1 MVVKSATKKKLMDM
15 LVPEEFAHKLADDR
29 KWDDVK
35 ILTAQEIAQ
44 FCETDSDTA
53 ARIHGIISG
62 AASPSRDATSDNSA
76 TTSVRLRRGT
86 RRRRTAKT
94 VQALEEYVSAEKV
107 DSYVSKL
114 KNREETESIFTML
127 EKAEVKR
134 QNKEKKK
141 AEKDKTVPRVFLS
154 QQTIEDLTD
163 AVYNRREQMKGKD
176 LTEKQANDL
185 IAEAAKA
192 QEMALIDPYEAAG
205 IITAQSIGEPGT
217 QMTMRTFHYAG
228 VATVNVTQGLP
239 RIIEIVDARKVPN
252 TPTMTIY
259 LKGENSKSADAAK
272 KLAAAIE
279 ITTTMNIADIDTDVA
294 QRRLV
299 LKLKKGNLKQKGMT
313 PAEVKDKLE
322 RALRLYVEADKEK
335 NPSTLT
341 LIPGIQ
347 TEDDMKTLAENP
359 PSYTELLQLEDK
371 IRDMR
376 LKGVPNIERA
386 NVQLDDKTGEYYL
399 STIGSNLAR
408 ISDMEGIDRAR
419 TYTNNIIEIYEYLG
433 IEASRQA
440 IVNELQAT
448 LDGAR
453 LEVDVRHLLMVADVM
468 TSEGEVRAI
477 GRHGVSGTK
486 HSILARAAFEVTV
499 NHLLKAGIIGERDNL
514 TGVAENIIVGQPISL
529 GTGSV
534 ELYYIPE

>member
-1 MVVKSATKKKLMDM
+1 MD
-15 LVPEEFAHKLADDR
+15 LGIAENFAHILADDR

-35 ILTAQEIAQ
+35 ILPVGEIGQ
-44 FCETDSDTA
+44 ICETDSETA
-53 ARIHGIISG
+53 ASIKTIIDG
-62 AASPSRDATSDNSA
+62 ANQKNKLENSEAIGPVTAVTLGRKVRSRARVKS
-76 TTSVRLRRGT
+76 
-86 RRRRTAKT
+86 TADI
-94 VQALEEYVSAEKV
+94 
-107 DSYVSKL
+107 DSYNKDAKL
-114 KNREETESIFTML
+114 
-127 EKAEVKR
+127 
-134 QNKEKKK
+134 
-141 AEKDKTVPRVFLS
+141 LS
-154 QQTIEDLTD
+154 LDDELSGD
-163 AVYNRREQMKGKD
+163 AVFKSLVAAVEDSGSPRFTDRIFHD
-176 LTEKQANDL
+176 LTEAIHARGIKKL
-185 IAEAAKA
+185 TKA
-192 QEMALIDPYEAAG
+192 QAKKVVAGSIVALDRASIDPYEAAG

-252 TPTMTIY
+252 TPTMTIR
-259 LKGENSKSADAAK
+259 LQNEKKTSAEEAQ

-279 ITTTMNIADIDTDVA
+279 VTTTVNIASMETDVA

-299 LKLKKGNLKQKGMT
+299 LILNKSNLKQKNMSA
-313 PAEVKDKLE
+313 AEVKDKLE
-322 RALRLYVEADKEK
+322 RATRLLVQGDKPK
-335 NPSTLT
+335 NPSKLT
-341 LIPGIQ
+341 LIPGVHSE
-347 TEDDMKTLAENP
+347 EDLAELAENP
-359 PSYTELLQLEDK
+359 PSYTMLLQLEEK

-376 LKGVPNIERA
+376 LKGIPNIERA

-399 STIGSNLAR
+399 STIGSNLSR
-408 ISDMEGIDRAR
+408 VSEIETIDRSR
-419 TYTNNIIEIYEYLG
+419 TYTNNIIEIYDHLG
-433 IEASRQA
+433 IEAARQA

-453 LEVDVRHLLMVADVM
+453 LEVDTRHLLLVADVM

-499 NHLLKAGIIGERDNL
+499 NHLLKAGIIGERDHL

-534 ELYYIPE
+534 ELFYIPEE

>member
-94 VQALEEYVSAEKV
+94 VQELEPYSPELNAEGIP
-107 DSYVSKL
+107 
-114 KNREETESIFTML
+114 SIYDDEL
-127 EKAEVKR
+127 AE
-134 QNKEKKK
+134 
-141 AEKDKTVPRVFLS
+141 DPVFKSIQTAADNAGIKFS
-154 QQTIEDLTD
+154 QQTIH
-163 AVYNRREQMKGKD
+163 D
-176 LTEKQANDL
+176 LTEAVHNREMAKLTKKQAEAL
-185 IAEAAKA
+185 VAEAGKA
-192 QEMALIDPYEAAG
+192 REMALIDPYEAAG

-252 TPTMTIY
+252 TPTMTIR
-259 LKGENSKSADAAK
+259 LQGENSKSADAAK

-279 ITTTMNIADIDTDVA
+279 ITTTVNIADIDTDVA

-399 STIGSNLAR
+399 STIGSNLSR
-408 ISDMEGIDRAR
+408 ISDMEGIDRSR

-433 IEASRQA
+433 IEAARQA

-453 LEVDVRHLLMVADVM
+453 LEVDVRHLLMVSDVM

>member
-53 ARIHGIISG
+53 ARIHGIITG
-62 AASPSRDATSDNSA
+62 ANSSSRDSTGDANSA

-94 VQALEEYVSAEKV
+94 VQELESYNPEIKLATYDDDLADDPVFKSIKSAA
-107 DSYVSKL
+107 
-114 KNREETESIFTML
+114 ESLGVIF
-127 EKAEVKR
+127 
-134 QNKEKKK
+134 
-141 AEKDKTVPRVFLS
+141 S
-154 QQTIEDLTD
+154 QQTIH
-163 AVYNRREQMKGKD
+163 D
-176 LTEKQANDL
+176 LTEAVHDREKTKLTKKQAEAL
-185 IAEAAKA
+185 VTEAAKA
-192 QEMALIDPYEAAG
+192 QKVAKIDPYEAAG

-252 TPTMTIY
+252 TPTMTIR
-259 LKGENSKSADAAK
+259 LEGEKSTSPDAAR
-272 KLAAAIE
+272 KLAASIE
-279 ITTTMNIADIDTDVA
+279 ITTTANIADIETDVT

-335 NPSTLT
+335 NPSILT

-347 TEDDMKTLAENP
+347 TEEDMKTLAENP

-376 LKGVPNIERA
+376 LKGVPNVERA

-399 STIGSNLAR
+399 STIGSNLSR
-408 ISDMEGIDRAR
+408 ISDMEGIDRSR
-419 TYTNNIIEIYEYLG
+419 TYTNNIIEIYQYLG
-433 IEASRQA
+433 IEAARQA

-453 LEVDVRHLLMVADVM
+453 LEVDVRHLLMVSDVM

>member
-94 VQALEEYVSAEKV
+94 VQELEPYTPMMNDEGIPAIYDDELV
-107 DSYVSKL
+107 DDAVFKS
-114 KNREETESIFTML
+114 T
-127 EKAEVKR
+127 KAAATAAGVK
-134 QNKEKKK
+134 
-141 AEKDKTVPRVFLS
+141 FS
-154 QQTIEDLTD
+154 QQTIH
-163 AVYNRREQMKGKD
+163 D
-176 LTEKQANDL
+176 LTEAVHDREMTKLTKKQAEAL
-185 IAEAAKA
+185 VAEAGRA
-192 QEMALIDPYEAAG
+192 QNMALIDPYEAAG

-252 TPTMTIY
+252 TPTMTIR
-259 LKGENSKSADAAK
+259 LKGENSQSADAAK

-279 ITTTMNIADIDTDVA
+279 ITTTVNIADIDTDVA

-399 STIGSNLAR
+399 STIGSNLSR
-408 ISDMEGIDRAR
+408 ISDMEGIDRSR

>member
-94 VQALEEYVSAEKV
+94 VQELEAYAPKMNADGIPAIYDDELADDAVFK
-107 DSYVSKL
+107 
-114 KNREETESIFTML
+114 SI
-127 EKAEVKR
+127 KAAADDAGVK
-134 QNKEKKK
+134 
-141 AEKDKTVPRVFLS
+141 FS
-154 QQTIEDLTD
+154 QQTIH
-163 AVYNRREQMKGKD
+163 D
-176 LTEKQANDL
+176 LTEAVHAREMTKLTKKQAEAL
-185 IAEAAKA
+185 VAEAGRA

-252 TPTMTIY
+252 TPTMTIR
-259 LKGENSKSADAAK
+259 LKGENSQSADAAK

-279 ITTTMNIADIDTDVA
+279 ITTTVNIADIDTDVA

-347 TEDDMKTLAENP
+347 TEEDMKTLAENP
-359 PSYTELLQLEDK
+359 PSYTEFLQLEDK

-408 ISDMEGIDRAR
+408 ISDMEGIDRSR

>member
-53 ARIHGIISG
+53 ARIHGIITG
-62 AASPSRDATSDNSA
+62 AASPSRDSTSDNSA

-94 VQALEEYVSAEKV
+94 IQELEAYTPEMNDIGIPTIYDDELAEDPVFK
-107 DSYVSKL
+107 
-114 KNREETESIFTML
+114 SI
-127 EKAEVKR
+127 KAAAMDAGAK
-134 QNKEKKK
+134 
-141 AEKDKTVPRVFLS
+141 FS
-154 QQTIEDLTD
+154 QQTIH
-163 AVYNRREQMKGKD
+163 D
-176 LTEKQANDL
+176 LTEAVHNRDKAKLTKKQAEKL
-185 IAEAAKA
+185 VAEAAKA
-192 QEMALIDPYEAAG
+192 QDRALIDPFEAAG

-252 TPTMTIY
+252 TPTMTIR
-259 LKGENSKSADAAK
+259 LKGDNSKSADAAK

-279 ITTTMNIADIDTDVA
+279 ITTTVNIADIDTDVA

-399 STIGSNLAR
+399 STIGSNLSR
-408 ISDMEGIDRAR
+408 ISDMEGIDRSR
-419 TYTNNIIEIYEYLG
+419 TYTNNIIEIYQYLG
-433 IEASRQA
+433 IEAARQA

>member
-94 VQALEEYVSAEKV
+94 VQELEAYSPEMNDDGIPIIYDDELANDAVFKSIKAVSQDTGA
-107 DSYVSKL
+107 
-114 KNREETESIFTML
+114 N
-127 EKAEVKR
+127 
-134 QNKEKKK
+134 
-141 AEKDKTVPRVFLS
+141 LS
-154 QQTIEDLTD
+154 QQTIH
-163 AVYNRREQMKGKD
+163 D
-176 LTEKQANDL
+176 LTEAVHNRDMAKLTKKQAEAL
-185 IAEAAKA
+185 VAEAARA
-192 QEMALIDPYEAAG
+192 QDMALIDPYEAAG

-252 TPTMTIY
+252 TPTMTIR
-259 LKGENSKSADAAK
+259 LKGENSQSADAAK

-279 ITTTMNIADIDTDVA
+279 ITTTVNIADIDTDVA

-399 STIGSNLAR
+399 STIGSNLSR
-408 ISDMEGIDRAR
+408 ISDMEGIDRSR

>member
-94 VQALEEYVSAEKV
+94 VQELEPYTPEMDSNGIPVIYNDELAEDPVFKSIQSAA
-107 DSYVSKL
+107 DG
-114 KNREETESIFTML
+114 
-127 EKAEVKR
+127 AGVK
-134 QNKEKKK
+134 
-141 AEKDKTVPRVFLS
+141 FS
-154 QQTIEDLTD
+154 QQTIH
-163 AVYNRREQMKGKD
+163 D
-176 LTEKQANDL
+176 LTEAVHNRDMAKLTKKQAEAL
-185 IAEAAKA
+185 VAEAAKA
-192 QEMALIDPYEAAG
+192 QDMALIDPYEAAG

-239 RIIEIVDARKVPN
+239 RIIEIVDARKVPT
-252 TPTMTIY
+252 TPTMTIR
-259 LKGENSKSADAAK
+259 LKGENSQSADAAK

-347 TEDDMKTLAENP
+347 TEDDMKNLAENP

>member
-94 VQALEEYVSAEKV
+94 VQELEVYAPEMNANGIPAIYDDELANDAVFKAIMAAAE
-107 DSYVSKL
+107 D
-114 KNREETESIFTML
+114 
-127 EKAEVKR
+127 AGVK
-134 QNKEKKK
+134 
-141 AEKDKTVPRVFLS
+141 FS
-154 QQTIEDLTD
+154 QQTIH
-163 AVYNRREQMKGKD
+163 D
-176 LTEKQANDL
+176 LTEAVHAREMTKLTKKQAEAL
-185 IAEAAKA
+185 VAEAGRA
-192 QEMALIDPYEAAG
+192 QEMALIDPFEAAG

-252 TPTMTIY
+252 TPTMTIR
-259 LKGENSKSADAAK
+259 LKGENSQSADAAK

-279 ITTTMNIADIDTDVA
+279 ITTTVNIADIETDVA

-347 TEDDMKTLAENP
+347 TEEDMKTLAENP

-399 STIGSNLAR
+399 STIGSNLSR
-408 ISDMEGIDRAR
+408 ISDMEGIDRSR

>member
-62 AASPSRDATSDNSA
+62 AASPSRDSTSDNSA

-94 VQALEEYVSAEKV
+94 VQELEAYTPELNDAGIPKIYDDELAEDPVFK
-107 DSYVSKL
+107 
-114 KNREETESIFTML
+114 SI
-127 EKAEVKR
+127 KAAADAAGIK
-134 QNKEKKK
+134 
-141 AEKDKTVPRVFLS
+141 FS
-154 QQTIEDLTD
+154 QQTIH
-163 AVYNRREQMKGKD
+163 D
-176 LTEKQANDL
+176 LTEAVHNRDKSKLTKKQAEAL
-185 IAEAAKA
+185 VAEAGKA
-192 QEMALIDPYEAAG
+192 REMALIDPYEAAG

-239 RIIEIVDARKVPN
+239 RIIEIVDARKIPN
-252 TPTMTIY
+252 TPTMTIR
-259 LKGENSKSADAAK
+259 LQGEKSKSADAAK

-279 ITTTMNIADIDTDVA
+279 ITTTVNIADIDTDVA

-347 TEDDMKTLAENP
+347 TEEDMKTLAENP

-376 LKGVPNIERA
+376 LKGVPNVERA

-408 ISDMEGIDRAR
+408 ISDMEGIDRSR

-433 IEASRQA
+433 IEAARQA

-453 LEVDVRHLLMVADVM
+453 LEVDVRHLLMVSDVM

>member
-35 ILTAQEIAQ
+35 VLTAQEIAQ

-53 ARIHGIISG
+53 ARIHGIITG
-62 AASPSRDATSDNSA
+62 ANSSNRDSTGDANSA

-94 VQALEEYVSAEKV
+94 VQELESYNPEIKLA
-107 DSYVSKL
+107 SYVDELAEDPVFK
-114 KNREETESIFTML
+114 SI
-127 EKAEVKR
+127 EKA
-134 QNKEKKK
+134 
-141 AEKDKTVPRVFLS
+141 AEGAGAKFS
-154 QQTIEDLTD
+154 QQTIH
-163 AVYNRREQMKGKD
+163 D
-176 LTEKQANDL
+176 LTEAVHDRDKAKLTKKQAEAL
-185 IAEAAKA
+185 VAEASKA
-192 QEMALIDPYEAAG
+192 QGMAKIDPYEAAG

-252 TPTMTIY
+252 TPTMTIR
-259 LKGENSKSADAAK
+259 LSGDNSTSPDAAR

-279 ITTTMNIADIDTDVA
+279 ITTTVNIADIETDVA

-299 LKLKKGNLKQKGMT
+299 LKLKKGALKQKGMT

-341 LIPGIQ
+341 LIPGVQ

-376 LKGVPNIERA
+376 LKGIPNVERA

-399 STIGSNLAR
+399 STIGSNLSR
-408 ISDMEGIDRAR
+408 ISDMDGIDRAR
-419 TYTNNIIEIYEYLG
+419 TYTNNIIEIYQYLG
-433 IEASRQA
+433 IEAARQA

-453 LEVDVRHLLMVADVM
+453 LEVDVRHLLMVSDVM

-499 NHLLKAGIIGERDNL
+499 NHLLKAGIIGERDYL

>member
-1 MVVKSATKKKLMDM
+1 MVVKSATKKKLMD
-15 LVPEEFAHKLADDR
+15 LGIAENFAHILADDR

-35 ILTAQEIAQ
+35 ILPVGEIGQ
-44 FCETDSDTA
+44 ICETDSETA
-53 ARIHGIISG
+53 ASIKTIIDG
-62 AASPSRDATSDNSA
+62 ANQKNKLENSEAIGPVTAVTLGRKVRSRARVKS
-76 TTSVRLRRGT
+76 
-86 RRRRTAKT
+86 TADI
-94 VQALEEYVSAEKV
+94 
-107 DSYVSKL
+107 DSYKKEIKL
-114 KNREETESIFTML
+114 LSLEDELSGDVVFKSLQSAAEDSGSPRFTDRIFH
-127 EKAEVKR
+127 
-134 QNKEKKK
+134 
-141 AEKDKTVPRVFLS
+141 
-154 QQTIEDLTD
+154 
-163 AVYNRREQMKGKD
+163 D
-176 LTEKQANDL
+176 LTEAIHARGINKLTKPQAKKV
-185 IAEAAKA
+185 IAGSIV
-192 QEMALIDPYEAAG
+192 ALDRASIDPYEAAG

-252 TPTMTIY
+252 TPTMTIR
-259 LKGENSKSADAAK
+259 LQEEKKTPAEEAQ

-279 ITTTMNIADIDTDVA
+279 VTTTVNIASLETDVA

-299 LKLKKGNLKQKGMT
+299 LKLNKSNLKQKNMSA
-313 PAEVKDKLE
+313 AEVKDKLE
-322 RALRLYVEADKEK
+322 RATRLLVQGDKPK
-335 NPSTLT
+335 NPSKLT
-341 LIPGIQ
+341 LIPGVHSE
-347 TEDDMKTLAENP
+347 EDLAELAENP
-359 PSYTELLQLEDK
+359 PSYTMLLQLEEK

-376 LKGVPNIERA
+376 LKGIPNIERA

-399 STIGSNLAR
+399 STIGSNLSR
-408 ISDMEGIDRAR
+408 VSEIETIDRSR
-419 TYTNNIIEIYEYLG
+419 TYTNNIIEIYDHLG
-433 IEASRQA
+433 IEAARQA

-453 LEVDVRHLLMVADVM
+453 LEVDTRHLLLVADVM

-499 NHLLKAGIIGERDNL
+499 NHLLKAGIIGERDHL

-534 ELYYIPE
+534 ELFYIPEE

>member
-53 ARIHGIISG
+53 ARIHGIITG
-62 AASPSRDATSDNSA
+62 AASPSRDSTSDNSA

-94 VQALEEYVSAEKV
+94 IQELDAYSPELNVDGIPTIYDDELAEDPVFK
-107 DSYVSKL
+107 
-114 KNREETESIFTML
+114 SI
-127 EKAEVKR
+127 KAAAMDAGVK
-134 QNKEKKK
+134 
-141 AEKDKTVPRVFLS
+141 FS
-154 QQTIEDLTD
+154 QQTIH
-163 AVYNRREQMKGKD
+163 D
-176 LTEKQANDL
+176 LTEAVHNRDKAKLTKKQAEKL
-185 IAEAAKA
+185 VAEAAKA
-192 QEMALIDPYEAAG
+192 QDRALIDPYEAAG

-252 TPTMTIY
+252 TPTMTIR
-259 LKGENSKSADAAK
+259 LKGDNSKSADAAK

-279 ITTTMNIADIDTDVA
+279 ITTTVNIADIDTDVA

-399 STIGSNLAR
+399 STIGSNLSR
-408 ISDMEGIDRAR
+408 ISDMEGIDRSR
-419 TYTNNIIEIYEYLG
+419 TYTNNIIEIYQYLG
-433 IEASRQA
+433 IEAARQA

>member
-35 ILTAQEIAQ
+35 VLTAQEIAQ

-53 ARIHGIISG
+53 AKIHGIITG
-62 AASPSRDATSDNSA
+62 AASPSRDSTSDNSA

-94 VQALEEYVSAEKV
+94 IQELESYDPEFKLA
-107 DSYVSKL
+107 SYVDELAEDPVFKSI
-114 KNREETESIFTML
+114 EAAAESAGAKF
-127 EKAEVKR
+127 
-134 QNKEKKK
+134 
-141 AEKDKTVPRVFLS
+141 S
-154 QQTIEDLTD
+154 QQTIH
-163 AVYNRREQMKGKD
+163 D
-176 LTEKQANDL
+176 LTEAVHNRDKSKLTKKQAESLVD
-185 IAEAAKA
+185 EAYKA
-192 QEMALIDPYEAAG
+192 QSRAMIDPYEAAG

-252 TPTMTIY
+252 TPTMTIR
-259 LKGENSKSADAAK
+259 LDGDKSTSADAAK

-279 ITTTMNIADIDTDVA
+279 ITTTVNIADIDTDVA

-347 TEDDMKTLAENP
+347 TEEDMKTLAENP

-399 STIGSNLAR
+399 STIGSNLSR
-408 ISDMEGIDRAR
+408 ISDMEGIDRSR
-419 TYTNNIIEIYEYLG
+419 TYTNNIIEIYQYLG
-433 IEASRQA
+433 IEAARQA
-440 IVNELQAT
+440 IINELQAT

>member
-94 VQALEEYVSAEKV
+94 VQELEPYTPEMDSNGIPVIYNDELAEDPVFKSIQSAA
-107 DSYVSKL
+107 DG
-114 KNREETESIFTML
+114 
-127 EKAEVKR
+127 AGVK
-134 QNKEKKK
+134 
-141 AEKDKTVPRVFLS
+141 FS
-154 QQTIEDLTD
+154 QQTIH
-163 AVYNRREQMKGKD
+163 D
-176 LTEKQANDL
+176 LTEAVHNRDMAKLTKKQAEAL
-185 IAEAAKA
+185 VAEAAKA
-192 QEMALIDPYEAAG
+192 QDMALIDPYEAAG

-252 TPTMTIY
+252 TPTMTIR
-259 LKGENSKSADAAK
+259 LKGENSQSADAAK

-347 TEDDMKTLAENP
+347 TEDDMKNLAENP

-371 IRDMR
+371 INDMR

>member
-1 MVVKSATKKKLMDM
+1 MVVKSATKKKLMD
-15 LVPEEFAHKLADDR
+15 LGIAENFAHILADDR

-35 ILTAQEIAQ
+35 ILPVGEIGQ
-44 FCETDSDTA
+44 ICETDSETA
-53 ARIHGIISG
+53 ASIKTIIDG
-62 AASPSRDATSDNSA
+62 ANQKNKLENSEAIGPVTAVTLGRKVRSRARVKSTADIDSYNKEIKLLSLEDELSRDAVFKS
-76 TTSVRLRRGT
+76 L
-86 RRRRTAKT
+86 
-94 VQALEEYVSAEKV
+94 QAAAE
-107 DSYVSKL
+107 DSGSP
-114 KNREETESIFTML
+114 RFTDRIFH
-127 EKAEVKR
+127 
-134 QNKEKKK
+134 
-141 AEKDKTVPRVFLS
+141 
-154 QQTIEDLTD
+154 
-163 AVYNRREQMKGKD
+163 D
-176 LTEKQANDL
+176 LTEAIHARGINKLTKPQAKKV
-185 IAEAAKA
+185 IAGSIV
-192 QEMALIDPYEAAG
+192 ALDRASIDPYEAAG

-252 TPTMTIY
+252 TPTMTIR
-259 LKGENSKSADAAK
+259 LQDEKKTSAEEAQ

-279 ITTTMNIADIDTDVA
+279 VTTTVNIASLETDVA

-299 LKLKKGNLKQKGMT
+299 LKLNKSNLKQKNMSA
-313 PAEVKDKLE
+313 AEVKDKLE
-322 RALRLYVEADKEK
+322 RATRLLVQGDKPK
-335 NPSTLT
+335 NPSKLT
-341 LIPGIQ
+341 LIPGVHSE
-347 TEDDMKTLAENP
+347 EDLAELAENP
-359 PSYTELLQLEDK
+359 PSYTMLLQLEEK

-376 LKGVPNIERA
+376 LKGIPNIERA

-399 STIGSNLAR
+399 STIGSNLSR
-408 ISDMEGIDRAR
+408 VSEIETIDRSR
-419 TYTNNIIEIYEYLG
+419 TYTNNIIEIYDHLG
-433 IEASRQA
+433 IEAARQA

-453 LEVDVRHLLMVADVM
+453 LEVDTRHLLLVADVM

-499 NHLLKAGIIGERDNL
+499 NHLLKAGIIGERDHL

-534 ELYYIPE
+534 ELFYIPEE

>member
-1 MVVKSATKKKLMDM
+1 VAIHARGKNKLTKPQAKKVV
-15 LVPEEFAHKLADDR
+15 EEAVVALDK
-29 KWDDVK
+29 
-35 ILTAQEIAQ
+35 
-44 FCETDSDTA
+44 
-53 ARIHGIISG
+53 
-62 AASPSRDATSDNSA
+62 AS
-76 TTSVRLRRGT
+76 
-86 RRRRTAKT
+86 
-94 VQALEEYVSAEKV
+94 
-107 DSYVSKL
+107 
-114 KNREETESIFTML
+114 
-127 EKAEVKR
+127 
-134 QNKEKKK
+134 
-141 AEKDKTVPRVFLS
+141 
-154 QQTIEDLTD
+154 
-163 AVYNRREQMKGKD
+163 
-176 LTEKQANDL
+176 
-185 IAEAAKA
+185 
-192 QEMALIDPYEAAG
+192 IDPYEAAG

-252 TPTMTIY
+252 TPTMTIC
-259 LKGENSKSADAAK
+259 LLGEKKHDAKEAQ

-279 ITTTMNIADIDTDVA
+279 VTTTVNIATLETDVA

-299 LKLKKGNLKQKGMT
+299 LKLNKGNLKQKNMT
-313 PAEVKDKLE
+313 GLEVKDKLE
-322 RALRLYVEADKEK
+322 RATRLLVQPDKEK
-335 NPSTLT
+335 NPGTLT
-341 LIPGIQ
+341 LIPGVHSQ
-347 TEDDMKTLAENP
+347 EDLAELAENP
-359 PSYTELLQLEDK
+359 PSYTMLLQLEEK

-376 LKGVPNIERA
+376 LKGIPNIERA

-399 STIGSNLAR
+399 STIGSNLTR
-408 ISDMEGIDRAR
+408 VSEIETIDRTR
-419 TYTNNIIEIYEYLG
+419 TYTNNIIEIYDFLG
-433 IEASRQA
+433 IEAARQA
-440 IVNELQAT
+440 IINELQAT

-499 NHLLKAGIIGERDNL
+499 NHLLKAGIIGERDYL